1 MSRALVLAGGGVAG
15 IAWELG
21 AIDALRTAGVDITDA
36 DLIIGTSAGAAA
48 GAQVATGELDR
59 AVALQER
66 AETAELSV
74 ELDMQAYM
82 EQLVGLM
89 GSVDSAAEAG
99 RRLGQF
105 AREAQTVPE
114 ADRKAAVAARLPAK
128 EWPARPLRLV
138 AVDAESGEMA
148 VFDRDS
154 GVELVDAVAA
164 SCAVPGIWPLVSIG
178 DRKYMDGGARSGTNA
193 DLAAGAERVLVLIPT
208 PPNELFDRQFAGER
222 EALIGSQIHVLQADD
237 EAAAAIGPNPLDPS
251 RRAAALA
258 AGRRQGKIAAE
269 QIAKF
274 WTT

>member
-114 ADRKAAVAARLPAK
+114 ADR
-128 EWPARPLRLV
+128 
-138 AVDAESGEMA
+138 
-148 VFDRDS
+148 
-154 GVELVDAVAA
+154 
-164 SCAVPGIWPLVSIG
+164 
-178 DRKYMDGGARSGTNA
+178 
-193 DLAAGAERVLVLIPT
+193 
-208 PPNELFDRQFAGER
+208 
-222 EALIGSQIHVLQADD
+222 
-237 EAAAAIGPNPLDPS
+237 
-251 RRAAALA
+251 
-258 AGRRQGKIAAE
+258 
-269 QIAKF
+269 
-274 WTT
+274 

>member
-258 AGRRQGKIAAE
+258 AGRRQGQIAAE